1 MQPSRNS
8 SRQPTG
14 MSGHVSPYIR
24 IPFASE
30 RGPGVGKDMNLQV
43 QNSEYVFD

>member
-8 SRQPTG
+8 SNTRQPTG

-24 IPFASE
+24 IPFAYE

-43 QNSEYVFD
+43 QNIK